1 MITARPKAIA
11 TTSLLLVTASASL
24 GQTYRV
30 TEVPIPA
37 GYVTSTAASIN
48 DNGDVAG
55 AMAVNTT
62 TFITMGY
69 TYKAGVTSIVG
80 KLSAKGTFSSA
91 SYISTTGI
99 IVGDADTG
107 DGRPQGFRKAGTS
120 MVNVFPNNG
129 GGTHALRVD
138 AQGRIYGNFV
148 RRGATN
154 WQGAMWTPNPKK
166 VGTYTETILGGF
178 GLPTAFNSLGQAAGG
193 SMSGVS
199 TAAFWNTT
207 GTRPMQLLPM
217 GPEHFNSIAYGI
229 SDSSDIVGAG
239 FTATSPRPLRWNA
252 GSNYAYN
259 ELPLLPGHNA
269 GYAYGINV
277 VGTVIGVTSVM
288 DPATAAVSDEQPV
301 IWVAGIPLAVN
312 QHLDPLTSA
321 GWTITMLVGINNKGQ
336 IVANARKAGIQRAVI
351 LTQLP

>member
-1 MITARPKAIA
+1 MTHKIIG
-11 TTSLLLVTASASL
+11 TASVLLIFAAATFA
-24 GQTYRV
+24 QRYRV
-30 TEVPIPA
+30 IEIPLPI
-37 GYVTSTAASIN
+37 GYVTNKAASIN

-55 AMAVNTT
+55 SMAVNTT

-69 TYKAGVTSIVG
+69 TYKAGVTSAVG

-91 SYISTTGI
+91 AYISTTGVV
-99 IVGDADTG
+99 VGDADTG
-107 DGRPQGFRKAGTS
+107 DGRPQGFRKSGTS
-120 MVNVFPNNG
+120 IVNVFPNNG
-129 GGTHALRVD
+129 GGTHALRID

-148 RRGATN
+148 RRGATT

-166 VGTYTETILGGF
+166 AGTYTETILGGF

-193 SMSGVS
+193 SMSGVA

-217 GPEHFNSIAYGI
+217 GPEYFDSIAYGI

-239 FTATSPRPLRWNA
+239 FTATSPRPVRWNA
-252 GSNYAYN
+252 GVNYAYT
-259 ELPLLPGHNA
+259 ELPLPAGHNA

-288 DPATAAVSDEQPV
+288 DPVTAAVSDEQPV
-301 IWVAGIPLAVN
+301 VWNAGSPFIVN
-312 QHLDPLTSA
+312 QHLDPATST